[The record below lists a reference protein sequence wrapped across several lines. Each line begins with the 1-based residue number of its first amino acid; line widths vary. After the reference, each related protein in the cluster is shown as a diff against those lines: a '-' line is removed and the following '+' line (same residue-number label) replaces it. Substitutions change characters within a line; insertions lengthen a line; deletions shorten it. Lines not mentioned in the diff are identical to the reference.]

1 MAEILRF
8 KTSTFAAF
16 GVQRNGVWGGET
28 ASQKVEHFG
37 LWFGAFVA
45 PPESEVQGL
54 GVDPKL
60 LTFAMMVFPQVW
72 DWYLHWR

>member
-1 MAEILRF
+1 MAEFLRF

-16 GVQRNGVWGGET
+16 GMQRNGVWGTET

-45 PPESEVQGL
+45 PPRAKYRV

-60 LTFAMMVFPQVW
+60 LTFA
-72 DWYLHWR
+72 